1 MKKVLTSIFFSFLAI
16 TSFSQVRGVVKD
28 QKGNAL
34 IGANVVW
41 KDTNI
46 GTTTDAQGA
55 FILEKHDSDAIV
67 TTYIG
72 FNNDTTAYN
81 GAEFV
86 EITLSGEDIT
96 LDNVVVKAQRPGRMK
111 AKGAENIEITTSTEL
126 CRAACCNLGESFST
140 NPSVDV
146 DYSDA
151 ATGAKQIKL
160 LGLSGSYVQMLTEN
174 VPAFRG
180 AAAPFSLGYI
190 PGTWMHSIQVSK
202 GAATVKNGYESITGQ
217 INVEY
222 LKPQL
227 DEELDVNLF
236 LDSHLKLEAN
246 IEGNYHFND
255 ALSTGVLA
263 HYENMWMEHDGNG
276 DGFMDM
282 PKVQQYDFMNRWMY
296 KKDHYIMQA
305 YVKALKEDRNGGQTE
320 EAHNH
325 SKALYSDNQ
334 LYKIKIGSERYE
346 GVLKNAYIFDEIHN
360 TNVALILSGSIHKM
374 NSLYGL
380 KTYDVNN
387 NNAYAQLMFE
397 TEFTPSHSISTGLS
411 FNHDC
416 FDELWK
422 LELMPNLVKA
432 PDENIGGA
440 YAQYTFNYDERFVFM
455 AGFRGDYSDLYG
467 LFFTPRA
474 HVKWVVGDLLKLRF
488 SAGKGYRTPRPMLDN
503 HTLLSSSRDI
513 VVDENLKQEEA
524 WNYGATASFDIDIF
538 EKCLI
543 INLEYYYTNFTN
555 QVVTDLDTDP
565 HAVHFANLDG
575 LSYSH
580 TFQIDATYPFFEGFS
595 LLGAFRYNDVK
606 TTINGVLRE
615 KPLSSR
621 YKGLVTLTYKTP
633 LEIWQ
638 FDVTMQ
644 FNGGGRMPDPYV
656 KADGTMSWGNA
667 FDSYAL
673 LNAQILKWFRWG
685 NIYIGGENLTNFKQ
699 KNPII
704 GCHNPFGENFDATMI
719 WGPVDGIMVYAGIKW
734 KLSKY

>member
-1 MKKVLTSIFFSFLAI
+1 MRKIVLTIVLFFVAI
-16 TSFSQVRGVVKD
+16 ASFSQVRGVVKD
-28 QKGNAL
+28 GDGNAL
-34 IGANVVW
+34 VGANVVW
-41 KDTNI
+41 VGTNS
-46 GTTTDAQGA
+46 GTTTDVNGS
-55 FILEKHDSDAIV
+55 FTLERKPDVNSVVISFV
-67 TTYIG
+67 G
-72 FNNDTTAYN
+72 FQNDTISFENADY
-81 GAEFV
+81 AEV
-86 EITLSGEDIT
+86 TLRGEITLGD
-96 LDNVVVKAQRPGRMK
+96 VVVKSSRPGRIQSR
-111 AKGAENIEITTSTEL
+111 GAVNIETITTTEL

-146 DYSDA
+146 NYSDA

-236 LDSHLKLEAN
+236 LDSHLKFETN
-246 IEGNYHFND
+246 VEGNLHFND
-255 ALSTGVLA
+255 ALSTGLLA

-276 DGFMDM
+276 DGFMDL

-296 KKDHYIMQA
+296 KTDHYVMQA

-320 EAHNH
+320 GQHQNH
-325 SKALYSDNQ
+325 SKIDENP
-334 LYKIKIGSERYE
+334 LYKINIGSERYE
-346 GVLKNAYIFDEIHN
+346 GVIKNAYIFDEIHN
-360 TNVALILSGSIHKM
+360 TNVALVLSGSIHKM

-380 KTYDVNN
+380 RSYDVNN

-416 FDELWK
+416 FDERWK
-422 LELMPNLVKA
+422 LLQNLVKA
-432 PDENIGGA
+432 PDENIGGV
-440 YAQYTFNYDERFVFM
+440 YAQYTFNYDDRFVFM
-455 AGFRGDYSDLYG
+455 AGLRGDYSDLYG
-467 LFFTPRA
+467 AFVTPRA
-474 HVKWVVGDLLKLRF
+474 HVKWSVSDLLKLRF

-503 HTLLSSSRDI
+503 HTLLASSRDI
-513 VVDENLKQEEA
+513 IVDNDLKQEEA

-538 EKCLI
+538 DKCLI
-543 INLEYYYTNFTN
+543 INLEYYYTNFIN
-555 QVVTDLDTDP
+555 QVVTDVDSDI
-565 HAVHFANLDG
+565 HQVHFYNLDG
-575 LSYSH
+575 ISYSH

-606 TTINGVLRE
+606 TTINGKLRD

-621 YKGLVTLTYKTP
+621 YKGLVTATYKTP

-638 FDVTMQ
+638 FDLTLQ
-644 FNGGGRMPDPYV
+644 INGDGRMPDGF
-656 KADGTMSWGNA
+656 GT
-667 FDSYAL
+667 FDAYPI

-704 GCHNPFGENFDATMI
+704 GCHDPWGENFDATMI

-734 KLSKY
+734 KLSK

>member
-1 MKKVLTSIFFSFLAI
+1 MKRYVLSVFWCFLAI

-28 QKGNAL
+28 QSGSVL

-41 KDTNI
+41 I
-46 GTTTDAQGA
+46 GTNYGTSTDENGS
-55 FILEKHDSDAIV
+55 FVLERRPNMNTIV
-67 TTYIG
+67 VSFVG
-72 FNNDTTAYN
+72 FDNDTISCE
-81 GAEFV
+81 GLDFV
-86 EITLSGEDIT
+86 EVTLSGEIT
-96 LDNVVVKAQRPGRMK
+96 LDDVVVKARRPGRMK
-111 AKGAENIEITTSTEL
+111 AKGAENIEILTNTEL

-146 DYSDA
+146 NYSDA

-190 PGTWMHSIQVSK
+190 PGTWMQSIQVSK

-222 LKPQL
+222 LKPQS

-236 LDSHLKLEAN
+236 LDSHMKIETN

-255 ALSTGVLA
+255 ALSTGLLA
-263 HYENMWMEHDGNG
+263 HYENMWMEHDGND

-282 PKVQQYDFMNRWMY
+282 PKVQQFDFMNRWMY
-296 KKDHYIMQA
+296 KKDRYIMQT
-305 YVKALKEDRNGGQTE
+305 YVKALKEDRKGGQVE
-320 EAHNH
+320 DAHNH
-325 SKALYSDNQ
+325 TKVAGNQ
-334 LYKIKIGSERYE
+334 LYRINIESERYE
-346 GVLKNAYIFDEIHN
+346 GVVKNAYIFDEVHN

-380 KTYDVNN
+380 KTYDVDN

-397 TEFTPSHSISTGLS
+397 TEFTPRHSISTGLS

-416 FDELWK
+416 FDERWTLV
-422 LELMPNLVKA
+422 PDLVKS
-432 PDENIGGA
+432 PDENIAGA
-440 YAQYTFNYDERFVFM
+440 YAQYTFNLDDKLVLM
-455 AGFRGDYSDLYG
+455 TGLRGDHSDLYG
-467 LFFTPRA
+467 TFFTPRA
-474 HVKWVVGDLLKLRF
+474 HVKWASCDFLKLRF

-503 HTLLSSSRDI
+503 HTLLASSRNII
-513 VVDENLKQEEA
+513 VDNNLKQEEA

-543 INLEYYYTNFTN
+543 INLEYYYTNFIN
-555 QVVTDLDTDP
+555 QVVTDLDSDA
-565 HAVHFANLDG
+565 HKVRFSNLDG
-575 LSYSH
+575 ISYSH

-606 TTINGVLRE
+606 TTVNGVLRE
-615 KPLSSR
+615 KPLTNR
-621 YKGLVTLTYKTP
+621 YKGLMTATYKTP

-638 FDVTMQ
+638 FDLTLQ
-644 FNGGGRMPDPYV
+644 INGDGRLPDGF
-656 KADGTMSWGNA
+656 GT
-667 FDSYAL
+667 FDAYPI

-699 KNPII
+699 KNPIL
-704 GCHNPFGENFDATMI
+704 GCHDPWGDNFDATMI
-719 WGPVDGIMVYAGIKW
+719 YGPIDGIMFYAGIKW
-734 KLSKY
+734 KLTK

>member
-1 MKKVLTSIFFSFLAI
+1 MKRLLTSIILCFLAI

-28 QKGNAL
+28 SDGNAL

-41 KDTNI
+41 KGTNL
-46 GTTTDAQGA
+46 GATTDENGA
-55 FILEKHDSDAIV
+55 FVLERQPDITALV
-67 TTYIG
+67 TSYVG
-72 FNNDTTAYN
+72 FENDTTFCE
-81 GAEFV
+81 GLDFV
-86 EITLSGEDIT
+86 EITMHGEIT
-96 LDNVVVKAQRPGRMK
+96 LDDVVVKSQRPGRMK
-111 AKGAENIEITTSTEL
+111 AKGAENIEITTTTEL

-146 DYSDA
+146 NYSDA
-151 ATGAKQIKL
+151 ATGAQQIKL
-160 LGLSGSYVQMLTEN
+160 LGLSGTYVQMLTEN

-236 LDSHLKLEAN
+236 VDSDLKFEAN
-246 IEGNYHFND
+246 IEGNLHLND
-255 ALSTGVLA
+255 ALSAGLLA

-276 DGFMDM
+276 DGFMDS

-296 KKDHYIMQA
+296 KKNHYVMQA
-305 YVKALKEDRNGGQTE
+305 YVKALKEERNGGQIAADT
-320 EAHNH
+320 
-325 SKALYSDNQ
+325 LPF
-334 LYKIKIGSERYE
+334 KINIGSERYE
-346 GVLKNAYIFDEIHN
+346 GVLKNAYIFDEVKN

-380 KTYDVNN
+380 RTYDVNN

-397 TEFTPSHSISTGLS
+397 TEFTPMHSISTGVS

-416 FDELWK
+416 FNERWK
-422 LELMPNLVKA
+422 PELMPNLVKA

-440 YAQYTFNYDERFVFM
+440 YAQYTFNYDEKLVLM
-455 AGFRGDYSDLYG
+455 AGFRGDYSDLHG

-474 HVKWVVGDLLKLRF
+474 HVKWAVGDILKLRF
-488 SAGKGYRTPRPMLDN
+488 SAGKGYRTPRPMMDY
-503 HTLLSSSRDI
+503 HTYLASSRDI
-513 VVDENLKQEEA
+513 IIDDDLKQEEA
-524 WNYGATASFDIDIF
+524 WNYGTTASFDIDIF
-538 EKCLI
+538 DKCLI
-543 INLEYYYTNFTN
+543 INLEYYYTNFDN
-555 QVVTDLDTDP
+555 QVVTDFDSDA
-565 HAVHFANLDG
+565 HKVHFSNLDG
-575 LSYSH
+575 ISYSH

-621 YKGLVTLTYKTP
+621 YKGLVTATYKTP

-638 FDVTMQ
+638 FDVTLQ
-644 FNGGGRMPDPYV
+644 INGGGRMPDGFGY
-656 KADGTMSWGNA
+656 
-667 FDSYAL
+667 FDAYPV

-685 NIYIGGENLTNFKQ
+685 NVYIGAENITGFKQ
-699 KNPII
+699 KDPII
-704 GCHNPFGENFDATMI
+704 GYDDPWGENFDATMI
-719 WGPVDGIMVYAGIKW
+719 YGPIDGIMFYGGIKW

>member
-1 MKKVLTSIFFSFLAI
+1 MAVA
-16 TSFSQVRGVVKD
+16 SFSQVRGVVKD
-28 QKGNAL
+28 GDGNAL
-34 IGANVVW
+34 VGANVVW
-41 KDTNI
+41 VGTNS
-46 GTTTDAQGA
+46 GTTTDVNGS
-55 FILEKHDSDAIV
+55 FTLERKPDVNSVVISFV
-67 TTYIG
+67 G
-72 FNNDTTAYN
+72 FQNDTISFESVDY
-81 GAEFV
+81 V
-86 EITLSGEDIT
+86 EITLRGEIT
-96 LDNVVVKAQRPGRMK
+96 LGDVVVKSSRPGRIQSR
-111 AKGAENIEITTSTEL
+111 GAVNIETITTTEL

-146 DYSDA
+146 NYSDA

-236 LDSHLKLEAN
+236 LDSHLKFEAN
-246 IEGNYHFND
+246 VEGNLHFND
-255 ALSTGVLA
+255 ALSTGLLA

-282 PKVQQYDFMNRWMY
+282 PKVQQYNFMNRWMY
-296 KKDHYIMQA
+296 KTDHYVMQA

-320 EAHNH
+320 EQHHNH
-325 SKALYSDNQ
+325 ARHSENP
-334 LYKIKIGSERYE
+334 LYKINIGSERYE
-346 GVLKNAYIFDEIHN
+346 GVIKNAYIFDQIHN
-360 TNVALILSGSIHKM
+360 TNVALVLSGSIHKM
-374 NSLYGL
+374 NSLYGK

-416 FDELWK
+416 FNERWL
-422 LELMPNLVKA
+422 LLPNLIKA
-432 PDENIGGA
+432 PDENIGGV
-440 YAQYTFNYDERFVFM
+440 YAQYTFNYDDSFVFM
-455 AGFRGDYSDLYG
+455 AGLRGDYSDLYG
-467 LFFTPRA
+467 AFVTPRA
-474 HVKWVVGDLLKLRF
+474 HVRWNVSDLLKLRF

-503 HTLLSSSRDI
+503 HTLLASSRDI
-513 VVDENLKQEEA
+513 IVDDNLKQEEA

-538 EKCLI
+538 DKCLI
-543 INLEYYYTNFTN
+543 VNLEYYYTNFNN
-555 QVVTDLDTDP
+555 QVLTDLDSDA
-565 HAVHFANLDG
+565 HQVHFYNLDG
-575 LSYSH
+575 ISYSH
-580 TFQIDATYPFFEGFS
+580 TLQIDATYPFFEGFS

-606 TTINGVLRE
+606 TTINGILRD

-621 YKGLVTLTYKTP
+621 YKGLVTATYKTP

-638 FDVTMQ
+638 FDLTLQ
-644 FNGGGRMPDPYV
+644 INGDGRLPDGF
-656 KADGTMSWGNA
+656 GT
-667 FDSYAL
+667 FDAYPM

-704 GCHNPFGENFDATMI
+704 GYDDPWGDNFDATMI

-734 KLSKY
+734 KLTK

>member
-1 MKKVLTSIFFSFLAI
+1 MKRVLSLIILCFITF
-16 TSFSQVRGVVKD
+16 TSFSQVMGVVKD
-28 QKGNAL
+28 ENGNAL
-34 IGANVVW
+34 VGANVVW
-41 KDTNI
+41 EGTNH
-46 GTTTDAQGA
+46 GTITDSNGT
-55 FILEKHDSDAIV
+55 FSLNRINETSILV
-67 TTYIG
+67 TSFVGYQ
-72 FNNDTTAYN
+72 NDTIN
-81 GAEFV
+81 CKDIDFV
-86 EITLSGEDIT
+86 DITLYGEITLD
-96 LDNVVVKAQRPGRMK
+96 DVVVKATRPGVMK
-111 AKGAENIEITTSTEL
+111 AKGAQNIDVIGGAEL
-126 CRAACCNLGESFST
+126 CRAACCNLGESFSN

-146 DYSDA
+146 EYSDA

-190 PGTWMHSIQVSK
+190 PGTWMQSIQVSK

-227 DEELDVNLF
+227 EEELDVNLF
-236 LDSHLKLEAN
+236 IDSHLKIEAN
-246 IEGNYHFND
+246 AEGNYHFND
-255 ALSTGVLA
+255 ALSTGLLG

-282 PKVQQYDFMNRWMY
+282 PKVQQFDFMNRWMY
-296 KKDHYIMQA
+296 KKDHYVMQA

-320 EAHNH
+320 DSHH
-325 SKALYSDNQ
+325 SMHRQDTVNQ
-334 LYKIKIGSERYE
+334 LYKINIGSERYE
-346 GVLKNAYIFDEIHN
+346 GVLKNAYIFDEVHN

-380 KTYDVNN
+380 RTYDVNN
-387 NNAYAQLMFE
+387 NNAYGQLMFE

-416 FDELWK
+416 FDEKWS
-422 LELMPNLVKA
+422 MIPDLVTD
-432 PDENIGGA
+432 PDENVGGA
-440 YAQYTFNYDERFVFM
+440 YAQYTFNYDEKFVFM
-455 AGFRGDYSDLYG
+455 AGIRGDYSDLYG
-467 LFFTPRA
+467 AFVTPRA
-474 HVKWVVGDLLKLRF
+474 HVKWVVAEPLKLRL

-503 HTLLSSSRDI
+503 HTLMASSREII
-513 VVDENLKQEEA
+513 VDNNLKQEEA
-524 WNYGATASFDIDIF
+524 WNYGATATLDIDIF

-543 INLEYYYTNFTN
+543 INLEYYYTNFIN
-555 QVVTDLDTDP
+555 QVVTDLDSDI
-565 HAVHFANLDG
+565 HQVHFYNLDG
-575 LSYSH
+575 ISYSH

-606 TTINGVLRE
+606 YTINGVLRD
-615 KPLSSR
+615 KPLTSR
-621 YKGLVTLTYKTP
+621 YKGLVTATYKTP

-638 FDVTMQ
+638 FDVTLQ
-644 FNGGGRMPDPYV
+644 INGDGRMPDGF
-656 KADGTMSWGNA
+656 GTFEA
-667 FDSYAL
+667 YPI

-704 GCHNPFGENFDATMI
+704 GYDDPWGPDFDATMI
-719 WGPVDGIMVYAGIKW
+719 YGPIDGIMVYAGIKW
-734 KLSKY
+734 KLTK

>member
-1 MKKVLTSIFFSFLAI
+1 MKKYFLSVFSCFLAI

-28 QKGNAL
+28 QSGSVL

-41 KDTNI
+41 I
-46 GTTTDAQGA
+46 GTNYGTSTDENGS
-55 FILEKHDSDAIV
+55 FVLERRPNMNTIV
-67 TTYIG
+67 VSFVG
-72 FNNDTTAYN
+72 FDNDTISCE
-81 GAEFV
+81 GLDFV
-86 EITLSGEDIT
+86 EVTLSGEIT
-96 LDNVVVKAQRPGRMK
+96 LDDVVVKAQRPGRMK
-111 AKGAENIEITTSTEL
+111 ARGAENIEILTNTEL

-146 DYSDA
+146 NYTDA

-190 PGTWMHSIQVSK
+190 PGTWMQSIQVSK

-222 LKPQL
+222 LKPQS

-236 LDSHLKLEAN
+236 LDSHMKIETN

-255 ALSTGVLA
+255 ALSTGLLA
-263 HYENMWMEHDGNG
+263 HYENMWMEHDGND

-282 PKVQQYDFMNRWMY
+282 PKVQQFDFMNRWMY
-296 KKDHYIMQA
+296 KKDRYIMQT
-305 YVKALKEDRNGGQTE
+305 YVKALKEDRKGGQME
-320 EAHNH
+320 DAHNH
-325 SKALYSDNQ
+325 VKVADNQ
-334 LYKIKIGSERYE
+334 LYRINIESERYE
-346 GVLKNAYIFDEIHN
+346 GVLKNAYIFDEVHN

-380 KTYDVNN
+380 KTYDVDN

-397 TEFTPSHSISTGLS
+397 TEFTPRHSISTGLS

-416 FDELWK
+416 FDERWTLV
-422 LELMPNLVKA
+422 PDLVKA
-432 PDENIGGA
+432 PDENIVGA
-440 YAQYTFNYDERFVFM
+440 YAQYTFNLDDKLVLM
-455 AGFRGDYSDLYG
+455 AGMRGDHSDLYG
-467 LFFTPRA
+467 TFFTPRA
-474 HVKWVVGDLLKLRF
+474 HVKWAPCDLLKLRF

-503 HTLLSSSRDI
+503 HTLLASSRNII
-513 VVDENLKQEEA
+513 VDNNLKQEEA

-555 QVVTDLDTDP
+555 QVVTDLDSDA
-565 HAVHFANLDG
+565 HKVRFSNLDG
-575 LSYSH
+575 ISYSH

-606 TTINGVLRE
+606 TTVNGVLRE
-615 KPLSSR
+615 KPLTSR
-621 YKGLVTLTYKTP
+621 YKGLMTATYKTP

-644 FNGGGRMPDPYV
+644 VNGGGRMPDGF
-656 KADGTMSWGNA
+656 GT
-667 FDSYAL
+667 FDAYPI
-673 LNAQILKWFRWG
+673 LNAQILRWFRWG
-685 NIYIGGENLTNFKQ
+685 NIYIGGENLTNFKH
-699 KNPII
+699 KNPIV
-704 GCHNPFGENFDATMI
+704 GCHDPWGDNFDATMI
-719 WGPVDGIMVYAGIKW
+719 WGPVDGIMFYAGIKW
-734 KLSKY
+734 KLTK

>member
-1 MKKVLTSIFFSFLAI
+1 MRKIVLTIVLFFMAI
-16 TSFSQVRGVVKD
+16 ATFSQVRGVVND
-28 QKGNAL
+28 GDGNAL
-34 IGANVVW
+34 VGANVVW
-41 KDTNI
+41 VGTNS
-46 GTTTDAQGA
+46 GTTTDVNGS
-55 FILEKHDSDAIV
+55 FTLERKPDVNSVVISFV
-67 TTYIG
+67 G
-72 FNNDTTAYN
+72 FQNDTISFENADY
-81 GAEFV
+81 AEV
-86 EITLSGEDIT
+86 TLRGEITLGD
-96 LDNVVVKAQRPGRMK
+96 VVVKSSRPGRIQSR
-111 AKGAENIEITTSTEL
+111 GAVNIETITTTEL

-146 DYSDA
+146 NYSDA

-236 LDSHLKLEAN
+236 LDSHLKFETN
-246 IEGNYHFND
+246 VEGNLHFND
-255 ALSTGVLA
+255 ALSTGLLA

-276 DGFMDM
+276 DGFMDL

-296 KKDHYIMQA
+296 KTDHYVMQA

-320 EAHNH
+320 GQHQNH
-325 SKALYSDNQ
+325 SKIDENP
-334 LYKIKIGSERYE
+334 LYKINIGSERYE
-346 GVLKNAYIFDEIHN
+346 GVIKNAYIFDEIHN
-360 TNVALILSGSIHKM
+360 TNVALVLSGSIHKM

-380 KTYDVNN
+380 RSYDVNN

-416 FDELWK
+416 FDERWK
-422 LELMPNLVKA
+422 LLQNLVKA
-432 PDENIGGA
+432 PDENIGGV
-440 YAQYTFNYDERFVFM
+440 YAQYTFNYDDSFVFM
-455 AGFRGDYSDLYG
+455 AGLRGDYSDLYG
-467 LFFTPRA
+467 AFVTPRA
-474 HVKWVVGDLLKLRF
+474 HVKWSVSDLLKLRF

-503 HTLLSSSRDI
+503 HTLLASSRDI
-513 VVDENLKQEEA
+513 IVDNDLKQEEA

-538 EKCLI
+538 DKCLI
-543 INLEYYYTNFTN
+543 INLEYYYTNFIN
-555 QVVTDLDTDP
+555 QVVTDVDSDI
-565 HAVHFANLDG
+565 HQVHFYNLDG
-575 LSYSH
+575 ISYSH

-606 TTINGVLRE
+606 TTINGKLRD

-621 YKGLVTLTYKTP
+621 YKGLVTATYKTP

-638 FDVTMQ
+638 FDLTLQ
-644 FNGGGRMPDPYV
+644 INGDGRMPDGF
-656 KADGTMSWGNA
+656 GT
-667 FDSYAL
+667 FDAYPI

-704 GCHNPFGENFDATMI
+704 GCHDPWGENFDATMI

-734 KLSKY
+734 KLSK

>member
-1 MKKVLTSIFFSFLAI
+1 MRKIVLTIVLFFMAI
-16 TSFSQVRGVVKD
+16 ATFSQVRGVVKD
-28 QKGNAL
+28 DDGNAL
-34 IGANVVW
+34 VGANVVW
-41 KDTNI
+41 VGTNS
-46 GTTTDAQGA
+46 GTTTDVNGS
-55 FILEKHDSDAIV
+55 FTLERKPDVNSVVISFV
-67 TTYIG
+67 G
-72 FNNDTTAYN
+72 FQNDTISFEKADY
-81 GAEFV
+81 AEV
-86 EITLSGEDIT
+86 TLRGEITLGD
-96 LDNVVVKAQRPGRMK
+96 VVVKSSRPGRIQSR
-111 AKGAENIEITTSTEL
+111 GAVNIETITTTEL

-146 DYSDA
+146 NYSDA

-236 LDSHLKLEAN
+236 LDSHLKFETN
-246 IEGNYHFND
+246 VEGNLHFND
-255 ALSTGVLA
+255 ALSTGLLA

-276 DGFMDM
+276 DGFMDL

-296 KKDHYIMQA
+296 KTDHYVMQA

-320 EAHNH
+320 GQHQNH
-325 SKALYSDNQ
+325 SKIDENP
-334 LYKIKIGSERYE
+334 LYKINIGSERYE
-346 GVLKNAYIFDEIHN
+346 GVIKNAYIFDEIHN
-360 TNVALILSGSIHKM
+360 TNVALVLSGSIHKM

-380 KTYDVNN
+380 RSYDVNN
-387 NNAYAQLMFE
+387 NNVYAQLMFE

-416 FDELWK
+416 FDERWK
-422 LELMPNLVKA
+422 LLQNLVKA
-432 PDENIGGA
+432 PDENIGGV
-440 YAQYTFNYDERFVFM
+440 YAQYTFNYDDRFVFM
-455 AGFRGDYSDLYG
+455 AGLRGDYSDLYG
-467 LFFTPRA
+467 AFVTPRA
-474 HVKWVVGDLLKLRF
+474 HVKWSVSDLLKLRF

-503 HTLLSSSRDI
+503 HTLLASSRDI
-513 VVDENLKQEEA
+513 IVDNDLKQEEA

-538 EKCLI
+538 DKCLI
-543 INLEYYYTNFTN
+543 INLEYYYTNFIN
-555 QVVTDLDTDP
+555 QVVTDVDSDI
-565 HAVHFANLDG
+565 HQVHFYNLDG
-575 LSYSH
+575 ISYSH

-606 TTINGVLRE
+606 TTINGKLRD

-621 YKGLVTLTYKTP
+621 YKGLVTATYKTP

-638 FDVTMQ
+638 FDLTLQ
-644 FNGGGRMPDPYV
+644 INGDGRMPDGF
-656 KADGTMSWGNA
+656 GT
-667 FDSYAL
+667 FDAYPI

-704 GCHNPFGENFDATMI
+704 GCHDPWGENFDATMI

-734 KLSKY
+734 KLSKK

>member
-1 MKKVLTSIFFSFLAI
+1 MCFLAI

-28 QKGNAL
+28 SNGNTL

-41 KDTNI
+41 KGTNI
-46 GTTTDAQGA
+46 GTTTDGDGK
-55 FILEKHDSDAIV
+55 FELEPQSSVNELI
-67 TTYIG
+67 TTYVG
-72 FNNDTTAYN
+72 YANDTTQWN
-81 GAEFV
+81 GATFV
-86 EITLSGEDIT
+86 EITMKSEDVN
-96 LDNVVVKAQRPGRMK
+96 LDDVVVKSQRPGRMK

-236 LDSHLKLEAN
+236 IDSHLKLETN

-255 ALSTGVLA
+255 ALSTGLLA

-282 PKVQQYDFMNRWMY
+282 PKVQQFDFMNRWMY

-305 YVKALKEDRNGGQTE
+305 YVKALKEDRHGGQVE
-320 EAHNH
+320 NGHDH
-325 SKALYSDNQ
+325 SKSTDNQ
-334 LYKIKIGSERYE
+334 RYKIIIESERYE

-387 NNAYAQLMFE
+387 NNAYAQLMYE
-397 TEFTPSHSISTGLS
+397 TEITPSHSISTGLS

-416 FDELWK
+416 FDERWR
-422 LELMPNLVKA
+422 LEYIPNLVKA

-440 YAQYTFNYDERFVFM
+440 YAQYTFNYDDKLVFM
-455 AGFRGDYSDLYG
+455 AGFRGDYSDLHG

-474 HVKWVVGDLLKLRF
+474 HVKWAVGDLLKLRF
-488 SAGKGYRTPRPMLDN
+488 SAGKGYHTPRPMLDY
-503 HTLLSSSRDI
+503 HTHLASSRDI
-513 VVDENLKQEEA
+513 IVDDNLKQEEA

-543 INLEYYYTNFTN
+543 INLEYYYTNFDN
-555 QVVTDLDTDP
+555 QVVADFDSD
-565 HAVHFANLDG
+565 VHKLHFYNLDG
-575 LSYSH
+575 ISYSH

-606 TTINGVLRE
+606 TTINGLLRE
-615 KPLSSR
+615 KPLASR
-621 YKGLVTLTYKTP
+621 YKGLVTATYKTP

-638 FDVTMQ
+638 FDLTLQ
-644 FNGGGRMPDPYV
+644 LNGGGRMPDGF
-656 KADGTMSWGNA
+656 GTFEA
-667 FDSYAL
+667 YPI

-685 NIYIGGENLTNFKQ
+685 NIYIGGENLTNYKQ
-699 KNPII
+699 KNPIV
-704 GCHNPFGENFDATMI
+704 GYDNPWGNDFDATMI
-719 WGPVDGIMVYAGIKW
+719 YGPIDGIMFYAGIKW

>member
-1 MKKVLTSIFFSFLAI
+1 MKKYFISVFFYFLAI
-16 TSFSQVRGVVKD
+16 TLFSQVRGVVKD
-28 QKGNAL
+28 QNGSVL

-41 KDTNI
+41 I
-46 GTTTDAQGA
+46 GTNYGTSTDANGS
-55 FILEKHDSDAIV
+55 FVLERRPNMNTIV
-67 TTYIG
+67 VSFVG
-72 FNNDTTAYN
+72 FDNDTISCE
-81 GAEFV
+81 GLDFV
-86 EITLSGEDIT
+86 EVTLSGEIT
-96 LDNVVVKAQRPGRMK
+96 LDDVVVKAQRPGRMR
-111 AKGAENIEITTSTEL
+111 ARGAENIEILTNTEL

-146 DYSDA
+146 NYTDA

-190 PGTWMHSIQVSK
+190 PGTWMQSIQVSK

-222 LKPQL
+222 LKPQS

-236 LDSHLKLEAN
+236 LDSHMKIETN

-255 ALSTGVLA
+255 ALSTGLLA
-263 HYENMWMEHDGNG
+263 HYENMWMEHDGND

-282 PKVQQYDFMNRWMY
+282 PKVQQFDFMNRWMY
-296 KKDHYIMQA
+296 KKDRYIMQT
-305 YVKALKEDRNGGQTE
+305 YVKALKEDRKGGQME
-320 EAHNH
+320 DAHNH
-325 SKALYSDNQ
+325 VKVADNQ
-334 LYKIKIGSERYE
+334 LYRINIESERYE
-346 GVLKNAYIFDEIHN
+346 GVLKNAYIFDEVHN

-380 KTYDVNN
+380 KTYDVDN

-397 TEFTPSHSISTGLS
+397 TEFTPRHSISTGLS

-416 FDELWK
+416 FDERWTLV
-422 LELMPNLVKA
+422 PDLVKA
-432 PDENIGGA
+432 PDENIVGA
-440 YAQYTFNYDERFVFM
+440 YAQYTFNLDDKLVLM
-455 AGFRGDYSDLYG
+455 AGMRGDHSDLYG
-467 LFFTPRA
+467 TFFTPRA
-474 HVKWVVGDLLKLRF
+474 HVKWAPCDLLKLRF

-503 HTLLSSSRDI
+503 HTLLASSRNII
-513 VVDENLKQEEA
+513 VDNNLKQEEA

-555 QVVTDLDTDP
+555 QVVTDLDSDA
-565 HAVHFANLDG
+565 HKVRFSNLDG
-575 LSYSH
+575 ISYSH

-606 TTINGVLRE
+606 TTVNGVLRE
-615 KPLSSR
+615 KPLTSR
-621 YKGLVTLTYKTP
+621 YKGLMTATYKTP

-644 FNGGGRMPDPYV
+644 VNGSGRMPDGF
-656 KADGTMSWGNA
+656 GT
-667 FDSYAL
+667 FDAYPI
-673 LNAQILKWFRWG
+673 LNAQILRWFRWG

-699 KNPII
+699 KNPIV
-704 GCHNPFGENFDATMI
+704 GCHDPWGDNFDATMI
-719 WGPVDGIMVYAGIKW
+719 WGPVDGIMFYAGIKW
-734 KLSKY
+734 KLTK

>member
-1 MKKVLTSIFFSFLAI
+1 MRKIVLTIVLFFMAI
-16 TSFSQVRGVVKD
+16 ATFSQVRGVVKD
-28 QKGNAL
+28 GDGNAL
-34 IGANVVW
+34 VGANVVW
-41 KDTNI
+41 VGTNS
-46 GTTTDAQGA
+46 GTTTDVNGS
-55 FILEKHDSDAIV
+55 FTLERKPDVNSVVISFV
-67 TTYIG
+67 G
-72 FNNDTTAYN
+72 FQNDTISFENADY
-81 GAEFV
+81 AEV
-86 EITLSGEDIT
+86 TLRGEITLGD
-96 LDNVVVKAQRPGRMK
+96 VVVKSSRPGRIQSR
-111 AKGAENIEITTSTEL
+111 GAVNIETITTTEL

-146 DYSDA
+146 NYSDA

-236 LDSHLKLEAN
+236 LDSHLKFETN
-246 IEGNYHFND
+246 VEGNLHFND
-255 ALSTGVLA
+255 ALSTGLLA

-276 DGFMDM
+276 DGFMDL

-296 KKDHYIMQA
+296 KTDHYVMQA

-320 EAHNH
+320 GQHQNH
-325 SKALYSDNQ
+325 SKIDENP
-334 LYKIKIGSERYE
+334 LYKINIGSERYE
-346 GVLKNAYIFDEIHN
+346 GVIKNAYIFDEIHN
-360 TNVALILSGSIHKM
+360 TNVALVLSGSIHKM

-380 KTYDVNN
+380 RSYDVNN

-416 FDELWK
+416 FDERWK
-422 LELMPNLVKA
+422 LLQNLVKA
-432 PDENIGGA
+432 PDENIGGV
-440 YAQYTFNYDERFVFM
+440 YAQYTFNYDDRFVFM
-455 AGFRGDYSDLYG
+455 AGLRGDYSDLYG
-467 LFFTPRA
+467 AFVTPRA
-474 HVKWVVGDLLKLRF
+474 HVKWSVSDLLKLRF

-503 HTLLSSSRDI
+503 HTLLASSRDI
-513 VVDENLKQEEA
+513 IVDNDLKQEEA

-538 EKCLI
+538 DKCLI
-543 INLEYYYTNFTN
+543 INLEYYYTNFIN
-555 QVVTDLDTDP
+555 QVVTDVDSDI
-565 HAVHFANLDG
+565 HQVHFYNLDG
-575 LSYSH
+575 ISYSH

-606 TTINGVLRE
+606 TTINGKLRD

-621 YKGLVTLTYKTP
+621 YKGLVTATYKTP

-638 FDVTMQ
+638 FDLTLQ
-644 FNGGGRMPDPYV
+644 INGDGRMPDGF
-656 KADGTMSWGNA
+656 GT
-667 FDSYAL
+667 FDAYPI

-704 GCHNPFGENFDATMI
+704 GCHDPWGENFDATMI

-734 KLSKY
+734 KLSK

>member
-1 MKKVLTSIFFSFLAI
+1 MKRLISSIILCFLAI
-16 TSFSQVRGVVKD
+16 ISYAQVRGVVKD
-28 QKGNAL
+28 SDGNAL
-34 IGANVVW
+34 VGANVVW
-41 KDTNI
+41 MGTNH
-46 GTTTDAQGA
+46 GTTTDANGS
-55 FILEKHDSDAIV
+55 FSLNRVDETSSLV
-67 TTYIG
+67 TSFVG
-72 FNNDTTAYN
+72 FRNDTTYCKDVD
-81 GAEFV
+81 FV
-86 EITLSGEDIT
+86 EIKLNGEIT
-96 LDNVVVKAQRPGRMK
+96 LDDVVVKATRPGVMK
-111 AKGAENIEITTSTEL
+111 AKGAQNIDVIGTTEL

-146 DYSDA
+146 EYSDA

-217 INVEY
+217 INIEY

-236 LDSHLKLEAN
+236 LDSHLKFETN
-246 IEGNYHFND
+246 VEGNLHFND
-255 ALSTGVLA
+255 ALSTGLLA
-263 HYENMWMEHDGNG
+263 HYENMSMEHDGNG

-305 YVKALKEDRNGGQTE
+305 YVKALKEDRNGGQTQG
-320 EAHNH
+320 AHNH
-325 SKALYSDNQ
+325 SKDVDGQ
-334 LYKIKIGSERYE
+334 LFKINIGSERYE
-346 GVLKNAYIFDEIHN
+346 GVLKNAYIFNEVHN
-360 TNVALILSGSIHKM
+360 TNIALILSGSIHKM

-380 KTYDVNN
+380 RSYDVDN
-387 NNAYAQLMFE
+387 NNAYAQLLFE
-397 TEFTPSHSISTGLS
+397 TEFTPSHSFSTGLS

-416 FDELWK
+416 FDERWNFV
-422 LELMPNLVKA
+422 PDLVKA
-432 PDENIGGA
+432 PEENIGGA
-440 YAQYTFNYDERFVFM
+440 YAQYTFNYDEKFVFM

-467 LFFTPRA
+467 LFFTPRT
-474 HVKWVVGDLLKLRF
+474 HIKWVVAEPLKLRF

-503 HTLLSSSRDI
+503 HTLLASSREIIID
-513 VVDENLKQEEA
+513 DNLKQEEA
-524 WNYGATASFDIDIF
+524 WNFGTTATLDIDIF

-543 INLEYYYTNFTN
+543 INLEYYYTNFEN
-555 QVVTDLDTDP
+555 QVVTDLDSDA
-565 HAVHFANLDG
+565 HKVHFYNLDG
-575 LSYSH
+575 ISYSH

-615 KPLSSR
+615 KPLNSR
-621 YKGLVTLTYKTP
+621 YKGLVTATYKTP

-638 FDVTMQ
+638 FDLTLQ
-644 FNGGGRMPDPYV
+644 INGDGRMPDGF
-656 KADGTMSWGNA
+656 GT
-667 FDSYAL
+667 FDAYPI

-685 NIYIGGENLTNFKQ
+685 NIYIGGENLTNYKQ

-704 GCHNPFGENFDATMI
+704 GCHDPWGENFDATMI
-719 WGPVDGIMVYAGIKW
+719 YGPIDGIMFYGGIKW
-734 KLSKY
+734 KLTK

>member
-1 MKKVLTSIFFSFLAI
+1 MKKYILTSVFLSFLVISAL
-16 TSFSQVRGVVKD
+16 SQVRGVVKD
-28 QKGNAL
+28 SDGNVL
-34 IGANVVW
+34 IGANIVW
-41 KDTNI
+41 SGTNH
-46 GTTTDAQGA
+46 GTITDANGA
-55 FILEKHDSDAIV
+55 FSLNKIDETDALV
-67 TTYIG
+67 TSFVG
-72 FNNDTTAYN
+72 FTNDTTLCKDIDY
-81 GAEFV
+81 V
-86 EITLSGEDIT
+86 EITLHGELT
-96 LDNVVVKAQRPGRMK
+96 LDDVVVKSQRPGRMK
-111 AKGAENIEITTSTEL
+111 ARGAENIEITTSTEL

-146 DYSDA
+146 SYSDA

-190 PGTWMHSIQVSK
+190 PGTWMQSIQVSK

-227 DEELDVNLF
+227 DQELDVNLF
-236 LDSHLKLEAN
+236 LDSHLKLETN
-246 IEGNYHFND
+246 IEGNLHLND
-255 ALSTGVLA
+255 RLSGGLLL

-282 PKVQQYDFMNRWMY
+282 PKVQQFDVMNRWMY
-296 KKDHYIMQA
+296 KTDHYVMQA
-305 YVKALKEDRNGGQTE
+305 YIKALKEDRNGGQVE
-320 EAHNH
+320 NAHNH
-325 SKALYSDNQ
+325 SRLFMENP
-334 LYKIKIGSERYE
+334 LYKINIGSERYE
-346 GVLKNAYIFDEIHN
+346 GVIKNAYIFNEIHN

-416 FDELWK
+416 FNERWK
-422 LELMPNLVKA
+422 LDLMPNLIKA

-474 HVKWVVGDLLKLRF
+474 HVKWAVSDLLKLRF
-488 SAGKGYRTPRPMLDN
+488 SAGKGYHTPRPMLDY
-503 HTLLSSSRDI
+503 HTHLASNRDI
-513 VVDENLKQEEA
+513 IVDDNLKQEEA
-524 WNYGATASFDIDIF
+524 WNYGATASFDVDIF

-543 INLEYYYTNFTN
+543 INLEYYYTNFTS
-555 QVVTDLDTDP
+555 QVVADFDSDAHQLR
-565 HAVHFANLDG
+565 FYNLDG
-575 LSYSH
+575 ISYSH

-606 TTINGVLRE
+606 ATINGVLRE
-615 KPLSSR
+615 KPLASR
-621 YKGLVTLTYKTP
+621 YKGLVTATYKTP

-638 FDVTMQ
+638 FDLTLQ
-644 FNGGGRMPDPYV
+644 INGDGRMPDGF
-656 KADGTMSWGNA
+656 GT
-667 FDSYAL
+667 FDAYPI
-673 LNAQILKWFRWG
+673 LNAQILKWFSWG
-685 NIYIGGENLTNFKQ
+685 NVYIGGENLTNYKQ

-704 GCHNPFGENFDATMI
+704 GYDNPWGENFDATMI
-719 WGPVDGIMVYAGIKW
+719 YGPVDGIMFYAGIKW
-734 KLSKY
+734 KLTK

>member
-1 MKKVLTSIFFSFLAI
+1 MRKIVLTIVLFFMAI
-16 TSFSQVRGVVKD
+16 ASFSQVRGVVKD
-28 QKGNAL
+28 GDGNAL
-34 IGANVVW
+34 VGANVVW
-41 KDTNI
+41 VGTNS
-46 GTTTDAQGA
+46 GTTTDVNGS
-55 FILEKHDSDAIV
+55 FTLERKPDVNSVVISFV
-67 TTYIG
+67 G
-72 FNNDTTAYN
+72 FQNDTISFENADY
-81 GAEFV
+81 AEV
-86 EITLSGEDIT
+86 TLRGEITLGD
-96 LDNVVVKAQRPGRMK
+96 VVVKSSRPGRIQSR
-111 AKGAENIEITTSTEL
+111 GAVNIETITTTEL

-146 DYSDA
+146 NYSDA

-236 LDSHLKLEAN
+236 LDSHLKFETN
-246 IEGNYHFND
+246 VEGNLHFND
-255 ALSTGVLA
+255 ALSTGLLA

-276 DGFMDM
+276 DGFMDL

-296 KKDHYIMQA
+296 KTDHYVMQA

-320 EAHNH
+320 GQHQNH
-325 SKALYSDNQ
+325 SKIDENP
-334 LYKIKIGSERYE
+334 LYKINIGSERYE
-346 GVLKNAYIFDEIHN
+346 GVIKNAYIFDEIHN
-360 TNVALILSGSIHKM
+360 TNVALVLSGSIHKM

-380 KTYDVNN
+380 RSYDVNN

-416 FDELWK
+416 FDERWK
-422 LELMPNLVKA
+422 LLQNLVKA
-432 PDENIGGA
+432 PDENIGGV
-440 YAQYTFNYDERFVFM
+440 YAQYTFNYDDRFVFM
-455 AGFRGDYSDLYG
+455 AGLRGDYSDLYG
-467 LFFTPRA
+467 AFVTPRA
-474 HVKWVVGDLLKLRF
+474 HVKWSVSDLLKLRF

-503 HTLLSSSRDI
+503 HTLLASSRDI
-513 VVDENLKQEEA
+513 IVDNDLKQEEA

-538 EKCLI
+538 DKCLI
-543 INLEYYYTNFTN
+543 INLEYYYTNFIN
-555 QVVTDLDTDP
+555 QVVTDVDSDI
-565 HAVHFANLDG
+565 HQVHFYNLDG
-575 LSYSH
+575 ISYSH

-606 TTINGVLRE
+606 TTINGKLRD

-621 YKGLVTLTYKTP
+621 YKGLVTATYKTP

-638 FDVTMQ
+638 FDLTLQ
-644 FNGGGRMPDPYV
+644 INGDGRMPDGF
-656 KADGTMSWGNA
+656 GT
-667 FDSYAL
+667 FDAYPI

-704 GCHNPFGENFDATMI
+704 GCHDPWGENFDATMI

-734 KLSKY
+734 KLSKK

>member
-1 MKKVLTSIFFSFLAI
+1 MKKLITSILLCFLAI
-16 TSFSQVRGVVKD
+16 TSYSQVRGVVKD
-28 QKGNAL
+28 SDGNAL
-34 IGANVVW
+34 VGANVVW
-41 KDTNI
+41 QGTNH
-46 GTTTDAQGA
+46 GTTTDANGS
-55 FILEKHDSDAIV
+55 FSLNRVDETSSLV
-67 TTYIG
+67 TSFVG
-72 FNNDTTAYN
+72 FTNDTTYCKDVD
-81 GAEFV
+81 FV
-86 EITLSGEDIT
+86 EIKLNGEIT
-96 LDNVVVKAQRPGRMK
+96 LDDVVVKATRPGVMK
-111 AKGAENIEITTSTEL
+111 AKGAQNIDVIGTTEL

-146 DYSDA
+146 EYSDA

-217 INVEY
+217 INIEY

-236 LDSHLKLEAN
+236 LDSHLKFETN
-246 IEGNYHFND
+246 VEGNLHFND
-255 ALSTGVLA
+255 ALSTGLLA
-263 HYENMWMEHDGNG
+263 HYENMSMEHDGND

-305 YVKALKEDRNGGQTE
+305 YVKALKEDRNGGQTQG
-320 EAHNH
+320 AHNH
-325 SKALYSDNQ
+325 SKDVDGQ
-334 LYKIKIGSERYE
+334 LFKINIGSERYE
-346 GVLKNAYIFDEIHN
+346 GVLKNAYIFDEVHN
-360 TNVALILSGSIHKM
+360 TNIALILSGSIHKM

-380 KTYDVNN
+380 RSYDVDN
-387 NNAYAQLMFE
+387 NNAYAQLLFE
-397 TEFTPSHSISTGLS
+397 TEFTPSHSFSTGLS

-416 FDELWK
+416 FDERWNFV
-422 LELMPNLVKA
+422 PDLVKA
-432 PDENIGGA
+432 PEENIGGA
-440 YAQYTFNYDERFVFM
+440 YAQYTFNYDEKFVFM

-467 LFFTPRA
+467 LFFTPRT
-474 HVKWVVGDLLKLRF
+474 HIKWVVAEPLKLRF

-503 HTLLSSSRDI
+503 HTLLASSREIIID
-513 VVDENLKQEEA
+513 DNLKQEEA
-524 WNYGATASFDIDIF
+524 WNFGTTATLDIDIF

-543 INLEYYYTNFTN
+543 INLEYYYTNFEN
-555 QVVTDLDTDP
+555 QVVTDLDSDV
-565 HAVHFANLDG
+565 HKVHFYNLDG
-575 LSYSH
+575 ISYSH

-615 KPLSSR
+615 KPLTSR
-621 YKGLVTLTYKTP
+621 YKGLVTATYKTP

-638 FDVTMQ
+638 FDLTLQ
-644 FNGGGRMPDPYV
+644 INGDGRMPDGF
-656 KADGTMSWGNA
+656 GT
-667 FDSYAL
+667 FDAYPI

-685 NIYIGGENLTNFKQ
+685 NIYIGGENLTNYKQ

-704 GCHNPFGENFDATMI
+704 GCHDPWGENFDATMI
-719 WGPVDGIMVYAGIKW
+719 YGPIDGIMFYGGIKW
-734 KLSKY
+734 KLTK

>member
-1 MKKVLTSIFFSFLAI
+1 MKKLLSTIILCFLTIAAFP
-16 TSFSQVRGVVKD
+16 QVKGVVKD
-28 QKGNAL
+28 SDGNAL
-34 IGANVVW
+34 VGANVVW
-41 KDTNI
+41 VGTNF
-46 GTTTDAQGA
+46 GTTTDGNGN
-55 FILEKHDSDAIV
+55 FTLERRPNINSVVASFV
-67 TTYIG
+67 G
-72 FNNDTTAYN
+72 FQNDTISCENIDYL
-81 GAEFV
+81 
-86 EITLSGEDIT
+86 EITLRGEIA
-96 LDNVVVKAQRPGRMK
+96 LDAVVVKSSRPGRIQSR
-111 AKGAENIEITTSTEL
+111 GAVNIETITTTEL

-236 LDSHLKLEAN
+236 LDSHLKFETN
-246 IEGNYHFND
+246 IEGNLHLND
-255 ALSTGVLA
+255 KLSTGLLA

-282 PKVQQYDFMNRWMY
+282 PKVQQYDFMNRWTY
-296 KKDHYIMQA
+296 KADHYVMQA

-320 EAHNH
+320 DAHNH
-325 SKALYSDNQ
+325 SKALYDNNP
-334 LYKIKIGSERYE
+334 LYKINIGSERYE
-346 GVLKNAYIFDEIHN
+346 GVLKNAYIFDEITN

-397 TEFTPSHSISTGLS
+397 TELTPSHSISTGLS

-416 FDELWK
+416 FDERWK
-422 LELMPNLVKA
+422 KEYIPNLVAA

-440 YAQYTFNYDERFVFM
+440 YAQYTFNYDDRLVFM
-455 AGFRGDYSDLYG
+455 AGFRGDYSNLYG
-467 LFFTPRA
+467 TFFTPRA
-474 HVKWVVGDLLKLRF
+474 HVRWSVSDLLKLRF
-488 SAGKGYRTPRPMLDN
+488 SAGKGYHTPRPMLDY
-503 HTLLSSSRDI
+503 HTHLASSRDI
-513 VVDENLKQEEA
+513 IVDDNLKQEEA

-543 INLEYYYTNFTN
+543 INLEYYYTNFN
-555 QVVTDLDTDP
+555 SQVIADFDSD
-565 HAVHFANLDG
+565 VHQLHFYNLDG
-575 LSYSH
+575 ISYSH

-606 TTINGVLRE
+606 YTINGVLRD
-615 KPLSSR
+615 KPLTSR
-621 YKGLVTLTYKTP
+621 YKGLVTATYKTP

-638 FDVTMQ
+638 FDLTLQ
-644 FNGGGRMPDPYV
+644 INGDGRMPDGF
-656 KADGTMSWGNA
+656 GT
-667 FDSYAL
+667 FDAYPI

-699 KNPII
+699 KDPII
-704 GCHNPFGENFDATMI
+704 GCHDPFGENFDATMI
-719 WGPVDGIMVYAGIKW
+719 YGPIDGIMVYGGIKW
-734 KLSKY
+734 KLSK

>member
-1 MKKVLTSIFFSFLAI
+1 MRKIVLTIVLFFMAI
-16 TSFSQVRGVVKD
+16 ATFSQVRGVVKD
-28 QKGNAL
+28 GDGNAL
-34 IGANVVW
+34 VGANVVW
-41 KDTNI
+41 VGTNS
-46 GTTTDAQGA
+46 GTTTDVNGS
-55 FILEKHDSDAIV
+55 FTLERKPDVNSVVISFV
-67 TTYIG
+67 G
-72 FNNDTTAYN
+72 FQNDTISFENADY
-81 GAEFV
+81 AEV
-86 EITLSGEDIT
+86 TLRGEITLGD
-96 LDNVVVKAQRPGRMK
+96 VVVKSSRPGRIQSR
-111 AKGAENIEITTSTEL
+111 GAVNIETITTTEL

-146 DYSDA
+146 NYSDA

-180 AAAPFSLGYI
+180 VAAPFSLGYI

-236 LDSHLKLEAN
+236 LDSHLKFETN
-246 IEGNYHFND
+246 VEGNLHFND
-255 ALSTGVLA
+255 ALSTGLLA

-276 DGFMDM
+276 DGFMDL

-296 KKDHYIMQA
+296 KTDHYVMQA

-320 EAHNH
+320 GQHQNH
-325 SKALYSDNQ
+325 SKIDENP
-334 LYKIKIGSERYE
+334 LYKINIGSERYE
-346 GVLKNAYIFDEIHN
+346 GVIKNAYIFDEIHN
-360 TNVALILSGSIHKM
+360 TNVALVLSGSIHKM

-380 KTYDVNN
+380 RSYDVNN

-416 FDELWK
+416 FDERWK
-422 LELMPNLVKA
+422 LLQNLVKA
-432 PDENIGGA
+432 PDENIGGV
-440 YAQYTFNYDERFVFM
+440 YAQYTFNYDDRFVFM
-455 AGFRGDYSDLYG
+455 AGLRGDYSDLYG
-467 LFFTPRA
+467 AFVTPRA
-474 HVKWVVGDLLKLRF
+474 HVKWSVSDLLKLRF

-503 HTLLSSSRDI
+503 HTLLASSRDI
-513 VVDENLKQEEA
+513 IVDNDLKQEEA

-538 EKCLI
+538 DKCLI
-543 INLEYYYTNFTN
+543 INLEYYYTNFIN
-555 QVVTDLDTDP
+555 QVVTDVDSDI
-565 HAVHFANLDG
+565 HQVHFYNLDG
-575 LSYSH
+575 ISYSH

-606 TTINGVLRE
+606 TTINGKLRD

-621 YKGLVTLTYKTP
+621 YKGLVTATYKTP

-638 FDVTMQ
+638 FDLTLQ
-644 FNGGGRMPDPYV
+644 INGDGRMPDGF
-656 KADGTMSWGNA
+656 GT
-667 FDSYAL
+667 FDAYPI

-704 GCHNPFGENFDATMI
+704 GCHDPWGENFDATMI

-734 KLSKY
+734 KLSK

>member
-1 MKKVLTSIFFSFLAI
+1 MRKIVLTIVLFFMAI
-16 TSFSQVRGVVKD
+16 ASFSQVRGVVKD
-28 QKGNAL
+28 GDGNAL
-34 IGANVVW
+34 VGANVVW
-41 KDTNI
+41 VGTNS
-46 GTTTDAQGA
+46 GTTTDVNGS
-55 FILEKHDSDAIV
+55 FTLERKPDVNSVVISFV
-67 TTYIG
+67 G
-72 FNNDTTAYN
+72 FQNDTISFENADY
-81 GAEFV
+81 AEV
-86 EITLSGEDIT
+86 TLRGEITLGD
-96 LDNVVVKAQRPGRMK
+96 VVVKSSRPGRIQSR
-111 AKGAENIEITTSTEL
+111 GAVNIETITTTEL

-146 DYSDA
+146 NYSDA

-236 LDSHLKLEAN
+236 LDSHLKFETN
-246 IEGNYHFND
+246 VEGNLHFND
-255 ALSTGVLA
+255 ALSTGLLA

-276 DGFMDM
+276 DGFMDL

-296 KKDHYIMQA
+296 KTDHYVMQA

-320 EAHNH
+320 GQHQNH
-325 SKALYSDNQ
+325 SKIDENP
-334 LYKIKIGSERYE
+334 LYKINIGSERYE
-346 GVLKNAYIFDEIHN
+346 GVIKNAYIFDEIHN
-360 TNVALILSGSIHKM
+360 TNVALVLSGSIHKM

-380 KTYDVNN
+380 RSYDVNN

-416 FDELWK
+416 FDERWK
-422 LELMPNLVKA
+422 LLQNLVKA
-432 PDENIGGA
+432 PDENIGGV
-440 YAQYTFNYDERFVFM
+440 YAQYTFNYDDRFVFM
-455 AGFRGDYSDLYG
+455 AGLRGDYSDLYG
-467 LFFTPRA
+467 AFVTPRA
-474 HVKWVVGDLLKLRF
+474 HVKWSVSDLLKLRF

-503 HTLLSSSRDI
+503 HTLLASSRDI
-513 VVDENLKQEEA
+513 IVDNDLKQEEA

-538 EKCLI
+538 DKCLI
-543 INLEYYYTNFTN
+543 INLEYYYTNFIN
-555 QVVTDLDTDP
+555 QVVTDVDSDIHL
-565 HAVHFANLDG
+565 VHFYNLDG
-575 LSYSH
+575 ISYSH

-606 TTINGVLRE
+606 TTINGKLRD

-621 YKGLVTLTYKTP
+621 YKGLVTATYKTP

-638 FDVTMQ
+638 FDLTLQ
-644 FNGGGRMPDPYV
+644 INGDGRMPDGF
-656 KADGTMSWGNA
+656 GT
-667 FDSYAL
+667 FDAYPI

-704 GCHNPFGENFDATMI
+704 GCHDPWGENFDATMI

-734 KLSKY
+734 KLSK

>member
-1 MKKVLTSIFFSFLAI
+1 MKKLFSSIILCFFAI
-16 TSFSQVRGVVKD
+16 TAFSQVKGVVKD
-28 QKGNAL
+28 SNGNAL

-41 KDTNI
+41 IGTNI
-46 GTTTDAQGA
+46 GTTTDGDGK
-55 FILEKHDSDAIV
+55 FELELQQSVNELV

-72 FNNDTTAYN
+72 YANDTTQWN
-81 GAEFV
+81 GAAFV
-86 EITLSGEDIT
+86 EITMISEDVN
-96 LDNVVVKAQRPGRMK
+96 LDDVVVKSQRPGRMK

-146 DYSDA
+146 EYSDA

-227 DEELDVNLF
+227 DEELDVNF
-236 LDSHLKLEAN
+236 FIDSHLKLETN

-255 ALSTGVLA
+255 ALSTGLLA

-305 YVKALKEDRNGGQTE
+305 YVKALKEDRNGGQVE
-320 EAHNH
+320 NAHNH
-325 SKALYSDNQ
+325 SKSTDHQ
-334 LYKIKIGSERYE
+334 RYKINIGSERYE

-374 NSLYGL
+374 NSLYGF

-416 FDELWK
+416 FDERWK
-422 LELMPNLVKA
+422 LEYMPNLVNA

-440 YAQYTFNYDERFVFM
+440 YAQYTFNYDDKLVFM

-467 LFFTPRA
+467 TFFTPRA
-474 HVKWVVGDLLKLRF
+474 HIKRAVGDLLKLRF
-488 SAGKGYRTPRPMLDN
+488 SAGKGYHTPRPMLDY
-503 HTLLSSSRDI
+503 HTHLASNRDI
-513 VVDENLKQEEA
+513 IVDDNLKQEEA

-543 INLEYYYTNFTN
+543 INLEYYYTNFN
-555 QVVTDLDTDP
+555 SQVVADFDSDIHKL
-565 HAVHFANLDG
+565 HFYNLDG
-575 LSYSH
+575 ISYSH

-606 TTINGVLRE
+606 ATINGVLRD
-615 KPLSSR
+615 KPLTSR
-621 YKGLVTLTYKTP
+621 YKGLVTATYKTP

-638 FDVTMQ
+638 FDVTLQ
-644 FNGGGRMPDPYV
+644 INGDGRLPDGF
-656 KADGTMSWGNA
+656 GT
-667 FDSYAL
+667 FDAYPI

-685 NIYIGGENLTNFKQ
+685 NVYIGGENLTNYKQ

-704 GCHNPFGENFDATMI
+704 GCHDPWGNNFDATMI
-719 WGPVDGIMVYAGIKW
+719 YGPIDGIMFYAGVKW

>member
-1 MKKVLTSIFFSFLAI
+1 MKKLLSSIILCFLAI
-16 TSFSQVRGVVKD
+16 TSYSQVRGVVKD
-28 QKGNAL
+28 DSGNVL
-34 IGANVVW
+34 VGANIVW
-41 KDTNI
+41 QGTNH
-46 GTTTDAQGA
+46 GTTTDAKGS
-55 FILEKHDSDAIV
+55 FTLERRPDVSSIV
-67 TTYIG
+67 TSFVG
-72 FNNDTTAYN
+72 FKNDTISCKDTDY
-81 GAEFV
+81 V
-86 EITLSGEDIT
+86 EITLVSEIAVVDA
-96 LDNVVVKAQRPGRMK
+96 VVVKASRPGRFK
-111 AKGAENIEITTSTEL
+111 PKDVANIEVITSTEL

-146 DYSDA
+146 NYSDA

-236 LDSHLKLEAN
+236 LDSHLKFETN
-246 IEGNYHFND
+246 VEGNLHFND
-255 ALSTGVLA
+255 ALSTGLLG

-276 DGFMDM
+276 DGFMDL
-282 PKVQQYDFMNRWMY
+282 PKVQQFDVLNRWTY
-296 KKDHYIMQA
+296 KKDHYVMQA
-305 YVKALKEDRNGGQTE
+305 LVKALKEDRNGGQVE
-320 EAHNH
+320 NAHNH
-325 SKALYSDNQ
+325 SRSYMMESP
-334 LYKIKIGSERYE
+334 LYKINIGSERYE
-346 GVLKNAYIFDEIHN
+346 GFVKNAYIFDEVHN
-360 TNVALILSGSIHKM
+360 TNVALVLSGSIHKM

-380 KTYDVNN
+380 RTYDVDN

-416 FDELWK
+416 FDERWIL
-422 LELMPNLVKA
+422 LPNLVKA
-432 PDENIGGA
+432 PDENIGGV
-440 YAQYTFNYDERFVFM
+440 YAQYTFNYDDSFVFM
-455 AGFRGDYSDLYG
+455 AGLRGDYSDLYG
-467 LFFTPRA
+467 AFVTPRA
-474 HVKWVVGDLLKLRF
+474 HIKCSVSDLLKLRF

-503 HTLLSSSRDI
+503 HTLLASSRDI
-513 VVDENLKQEEA
+513 IIDDNLKQEEA

-538 EKCLI
+538 DKCLI
-543 INLEYYYTNFTN
+543 VNLEYYYTNFIN
-555 QVVTDLDTDP
+555 QVVTDVDSDI
-565 HAVHFANLDG
+565 HQVHFYNLDG
-575 LSYSH
+575 ISYSH

-606 TTINGVLRE
+606 TTINGVLRD

-621 YKGLVTLTYKTP
+621 YKGLVTATYKTP

-638 FDVTMQ
+638 FDLTLQ
-644 FNGGGRMPDPYV
+644 INGDGRLPDGF
-656 KADGTMSWGNA
+656 GT
-667 FDSYAL
+667 FDAYPI

-704 GCHNPFGENFDATMI
+704 GYDNPWGENFDATMI

-734 KLSKY
+734 KLTK

>member
-1 MKKVLTSIFFSFLAI
+1 MKRIVLSIVLFSLAI
-16 TSFSQVRGVVKD
+16 ASFSQVMGVVKD
-28 QKGNAL
+28 SDGNVL
-34 IGANVVW
+34 VGANVVW
-41 KDTNI
+41 SGTNH
-46 GTTTDAQGA
+46 GTITDANGS
-55 FILEKHDSDAIV
+55 FSLNKIDETDALV
-67 TTYIG
+67 TSFVG
-72 FNNDTTAYN
+72 FTNDTTFCQ
-81 GAEFV
+81 GVDFV
-86 EITLSGEDIT
+86 EITLHGEIT
-96 LDNVVVKAQRPGRMK
+96 LDDVVVKSRRPGRMK

-146 DYSDA
+146 EYSDA

-227 DEELDVNLF
+227 DEELDVNLL
-236 LDSHLKLEAN
+236 LDSHLKIETN
-246 IEGNYHFND
+246 IEGNLHIND
-255 ALSTGVLA
+255 KLSGGLLG

-282 PKVQQYDFMNRWMY
+282 PKVQQFDFMNRWMY

-305 YVKALKEDRNGGQTE
+305 YVKALKEDRHGGQVE
-320 EAHNH
+320 DAHNH
-325 SKALYSDNQ
+325 SRDLRADNQ
-334 LYKIKIGSERYE
+334 RYKINIESERYE
-346 GVLKNAYIFDEIHN
+346 GVLKNAYIFDEVHN

-416 FDELWK
+416 FDERWK
-422 LELMPNLVKA
+422 SELMPNLVKA

-440 YAQYTFNYDERFVFM
+440 YAQYTFNYDEKFVFM

-474 HVKWVVGDLLKLRF
+474 HVKWAVGDLLKLRF
-488 SAGKGYRTPRPMLDN
+488 SAGKGYHTPRPMLDY
-503 HTLLSSSRDI
+503 HTHLASSRDI
-513 VVDENLKQEEA
+513 IVDDNLKQEEA

-543 INLEYYYTNFTN
+543 LNLEYYYTNFTN
-555 QVVTDLDTDP
+555 QVVADFDSD
-565 HAVHFANLDG
+565 VHQLHFYNLDG
-575 LSYSH
+575 ISYSH
-580 TFQIDATYPFFEGFS
+580 TFQIDATYPFFKGFS

-606 TTINGVLRE
+606 TTINEALRD
-615 KPLSSR
+615 KPLTSR
-621 YKGLVTLTYKTP
+621 YKGLVTATYKTP

-638 FDVTMQ
+638 FDVTLQ
-644 FNGGGRMPDPYV
+644 INGDGRLPDGF
-656 KADGTMSWGNA
+656 GT
-667 FDSYAL
+667 FDAYPI

-699 KNPII
+699 ENPII
-704 GCHNPFGENFDATMI
+704 GCHDPWGENFDATMI
-719 WGPVDGIMVYAGIKW
+719 YGPVDGIMFYAGIKW

>member
-1 MKKVLTSIFFSFLAI
+1 MKRLLSTILLFFLAI
-16 TSFSQVRGVVKD
+16 TSFSQVCGVVKD
-28 QKGNAL
+28 DKGNAL
-34 IGANVVW
+34 TGANVVW
-41 KDTNI
+41 IGTNF
-46 GTTTDAQGA
+46 GTTTDVNGA
-55 FILEKHDSDAIV
+55 FTLDRRQDVNSLVVSFVGYE
-67 TTYIG
+67 
-72 FNNDTTAYN
+72 NDTVSCE
-81 GAEFV
+81 GADYVEV
-86 EITLSGEDIT
+86 TLRGEITLD
-96 LDNVVVKAQRPGRMK
+96 DVVVKSSRPGRLR

-146 DYSDA
+146 EYSDA

-236 LDSHLKLEAN
+236 LDSHLKFETN
-246 IEGNYHFND
+246 IEGNLHFND
-255 ALSTGVLA
+255 KLSSGLLA

-282 PKVQQYDFMNRWMY
+282 PKVQQFDFMNRWMY
-296 KKDHYIMQA
+296 KTDHYVMQA
-305 YVKALKEDRNGGQTE
+305 YVKALKEDRNGGQVE
-320 EAHNH
+320 NAHNH
-325 SKALYSDNQ
+325 SKEIDNQ
-334 LYKIKIGSERYE
+334 RYKINIGSERYE

-374 NSLYGL
+374 NSLYGF

-397 TEFTPSHSISTGLS
+397 TEITPSHSISTGLS

-416 FDELWK
+416 FDERWK
-422 LELMPNLVKA
+422 LEYIPNLIKA

-440 YAQYTFNYDERFVFM
+440 YAQYTFNYDDKLVFM

-467 LFFTPRA
+467 AFFTPRA
-474 HVKWVVGDLLKLRF
+474 HVKWAIGDLLKLRF
-488 SAGKGYRTPRPMLDN
+488 SAGKGYHTPRPMLDY
-503 HTLLSSSRDI
+503 HTHLASSRDI
-513 VVDENLKQEEA
+513 IVDNNLKQEEA

-543 INLEYYYTNFTN
+543 INLEYYYTNFSS
-555 QVVTDLDTDP
+555 QVVADFDSD
-565 HAVHFANLDG
+565 VHKLHFYNLDG
-575 LSYSH
+575 ISYSH

-606 TTINGVLRE
+606 YTINGALRD
-615 KPLSSR
+615 KPLTSR
-621 YKGLVTLTYKTP
+621 YKGLMTATYKTP

-638 FDVTMQ
+638 FDVTLQ
-644 FNGGGRMPDPYV
+644 INGDGRMPDGF
-656 KADGTMSWGNA
+656 GT
-667 FDSYAL
+667 FDAYPV

-685 NIYIGGENLTNFKQ
+685 NVYIGAENITNFKQ
-699 KNPII
+699 KDPII
-704 GCHNPFGENFDATMI
+704 GYDDPWGENFDATMI
-719 WGPVDGIMVYAGIKW
+719 YGPVDGIMFYAGIKW

>member
-1 MKKVLTSIFFSFLAI
+1 MKRLVLNIILCFLSITA
-16 TSFSQVRGVVKD
+16 FSQVRGVVKD
-28 QKGNAL
+28 DKGNVMV
-34 IGANVVW
+34 GANVVW
-41 KDTNI
+41 VGTNF
-46 GTTTDAQGA
+46 GTTTDINGS
-55 FILEKHDSDAIV
+55 FTLERRPDVKSVVISFV
-67 TTYIG
+67 GYQ
-72 FNNDTTAYN
+72 NDTISFESVDYA
-81 GAEFV
+81 
-86 EITLSGEDIT
+86 EITLRGEIT
-96 LDNVVVKAQRPGRMK
+96 LGDVVVKSSRPGRIQSR
-111 AKGAENIEITTSTEL
+111 GVVNIETITTTEL

-146 DYSDA
+146 NYSDA

-236 LDSHLKLEAN
+236 LDSHLKFETN
-246 IEGNYHFND
+246 VEGNLHFND
-255 ALSTGVLA
+255 ALSTGLFA

-276 DGFMDM
+276 DGFMDL
-282 PKVQQYDFMNRWMY
+282 PKVQQYDFMNRWTY
-296 KKDHYIMQA
+296 QKNHYIMQA
-305 YVKALKEDRNGGQTE
+305 YVKALKEDRNGGQTDE
-320 EAHNH
+320 HHHDHANVM
-325 SKALYSDNQ
+325 DMP
-334 LYKIKIGSERYE
+334 LYKINIGSERYE
-346 GVLKNAYIFDEIHN
+346 GVVKNAYIFDEIHN
-360 TNVALILSGSIHKM
+360 TNVALVLSGSIHKM
-374 NSLYGL
+374 NSLYGIR
-380 KTYDVNN
+380 KYDVDN

-397 TEFTPSHSISTGLS
+397 TEFTPSHSLSTGLS

-416 FDELWK
+416 FNERWL
-422 LELMPNLVKA
+422 LLPNLVKA
-432 PDENIGGA
+432 PDENIGGV
-440 YAQYTFNYDERFVFM
+440 YAQYTFNYVDDFVFM
-455 AGFRGDYSDLYG
+455 AGLRGDYSDLYG
-467 LFFTPRA
+467 AFITPRA
-474 HVKWVVGDLLKLRF
+474 HVKWSVSDLLKLRF

-503 HTLLSSSRDI
+503 HTLMASSRDI
-513 VVDENLKQEEA
+513 IIDDDLKQEEA

-538 EKCLI
+538 DKCLI
-543 INLEYYYTNFTN
+543 VNLEYYYTNFNN
-555 QVVTDLDTDP
+555 QVVTDLDTDA
-565 HAVHFANLDG
+565 HQVHFYNLDG
-575 LSYSH
+575 ISYSH

-606 TTINGVLRE
+606 TTINGRLRD

-621 YKGLVTLTYKTP
+621 YKGLVTATYKTP

-638 FDVTMQ
+638 FDLTLQ
-644 FNGGGRMPDPYV
+644 INGDGRMPDGF
-656 KADGTMSWGNA
+656 GT
-667 FDSYAL
+667 FDAYPV

-704 GCHNPFGENFDATMI
+704 GYDDPWGDNFDATMI

-734 KLSKY
+734 KLTKY